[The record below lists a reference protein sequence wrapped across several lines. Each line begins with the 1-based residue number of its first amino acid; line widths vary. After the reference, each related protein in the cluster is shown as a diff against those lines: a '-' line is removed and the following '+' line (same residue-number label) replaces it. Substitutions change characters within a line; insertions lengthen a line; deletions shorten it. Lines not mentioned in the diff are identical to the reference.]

1 MRVVAY
7 VRMSTGKQE
16 TSPAR
21 QRDEIAKV
29 VRAKGYTL
37 VETYEDLARSG
48 GLTSRRAGFLRMIA
62 DAKAK
67 KFQRIV
73 CYDLSRFGRFDSI
86 EAGQY
91 IQPLRDA
98 GVTLETL
105 DDGLVDWTESG
116 GRIVSMVKH
125 EGRHDFL
132 IDTSKATLTGQQRK
146 AAANAGFHGAPT
158 SYGFNRNTTLTGRS
172 RLSVLEHDPETAS
185 VVARIFHEYNS
196 ASGSLKGVARILNDD
211 KVPSPRGAGHWRSNT
226 ILRILTNPAY
236 VGDSVWGKTNQGK
249 HHERSQGG
257 VVRRKSFGTVPAEAI
272 VNRDT
277 HTPIVSRETFAA
289 TQRLLGLRRKETRS
303 SGAIRPLS
311 GLVVCGACGARLH
324 NDGPTYL
331 RCPGSSPDLG
341 KSRTC
346 SGARVPTAPLL
357 KAVVAALKA
366 KLLEPKRLEAL
377 EAAVR
382 REATK
387 RAGGAAPARRRDL
400 EAQRRK
406 LQQEIAAGVDRLTQV
421 PASIVADLQKALD
434 RKAKE
439 REDLDAEIAAIPTAP
454 LDLSAVVRAGMA
466 ALRQIAEVI
475 DRADPAAVNAALR
488 AAGVV
493 VRVTPVRK
501 SAKGPRVATVT
512 LAAPGD
518 LSRTSRRCEQVG
530 PSTPMIKFNVT
541 F

>member
-1 MRVVAY
+1 MKVVAY
-7 VRMSTGKQE
+7 VRMSTSKQE

-29 VRAKGYTL
+29 VRANGYTL

-105 DDGLVDWTESG
+105 DEGIVDWTESG

-249 HHERSQGG
+249 HHERSPAG
-257 VVRRKSFGTVPAEAI
+257 VVKRKSFGVVPAEAI

-277 HTPIVSRETFAA
+277 HKPIVTRETFAA
-289 TQRLLGLRRKETRS
+289 TQRLLGLRRKETRAS
-303 SGAIRPLS
+303 RAIRPLS
-311 GLVVCGACGARLH
+311 GLVCCGACGARLH

-341 KSRTC
+341 KGRTC

-406 LQQEIAAGVDRLTQV
+406 LHQEIAAGVDRLTQV

-530 PSTPMIKFNVT
+530 PTAPMIEFTVT

>member
-7 VRMSTGKQE
+7 VRMSTSKQE

-73 CYDLSRFGRFDSI
+73 CYDQSRFGRFDSI
-86 EAGQY
+86 EAGQW

-98 GVTLETL
+98 GVTLELL
-105 DDGLVDWTESG
+105 DKGIIDWTDSG
-116 GRIVSMVKH
+116 GRIVSMVEQEGKH
-125 EGRHDFL
+125 AFL
-132 IDTSKATLTGQQRK
+132 LQTSKDTLTGQERK
-146 AAANAGFHGAPT
+146 AIAGAGFHGGPT
-158 SYGFNRNTTLTGRS
+158 SYGFDRDTKLQGKSRRSTL
-172 RLSVLEHDPETAS
+172 EPNPETAPI
-185 VVARIFHEYNS
+185 VERIFREYNS
-196 ASGSLKGVARILNDD
+196 PAGSLKAVARVLNDD
-211 KVPSPRGAGHWRSNT
+211 KIPPPRGAGYWRSNT
-226 ILRILTNPAY
+226 IMRILTNPAY
-236 VGDSVWGKTNQGK
+236 VGDDVWGKTNQGK
-249 HHERSQGG
+249 HHERSPAG
-257 VVRRKSFGTVPAEAI
+257 VVKRKSFGVVPAEAI

-277 HTPIVSRETFAA
+277 HKPIVTRETFAA
-289 TQRLLGLRRKETRS
+289 TQRLLGLRRKETRA

-311 GLVVCGACGARLH
+311 GLVYCAACGARLH
-324 NDGPTYL
+324 NDGSVGL
-331 RCPGSSPDLG
+331 RCPGSNPERGSI
-341 KSRTC
+341 RVC

-406 LQQEIAAGVDRLTQV
+406 INQEIAAGVDRLTQV

-466 ALRQIAEVI
+466 ALRQIGEVI

-493 VRVTPVRK
+493 VKVTPVRR

-518 LSRTSRRCEQVG
+518 LSRTSRRREQVG
-530 PSTPMIKFNVT
+530 PPAPMIEFTVT